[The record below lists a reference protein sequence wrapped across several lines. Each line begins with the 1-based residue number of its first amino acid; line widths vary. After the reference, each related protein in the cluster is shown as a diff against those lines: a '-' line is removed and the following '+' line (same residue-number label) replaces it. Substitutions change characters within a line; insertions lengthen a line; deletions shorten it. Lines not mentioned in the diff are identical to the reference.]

1 MASSSA
7 LKFHKPHILV
17 VEGKDD
23 LWLCVQLLAH
33 LQIETV
39 QVVDTNG
46 FDNLGTALKLYTKTP
61 GWSDVERV
69 AVLVDAD
76 GDAIARADS
85 VRHSIR
91 AAGLADPQEPGRFFG
106 TQPATAYSLVPEAG
120 GCLENLIREALS
132 DGSQMPTCVDQ
143 FLACCG
149 LLEDSTSRRPKAW
162 VHAYIAAVNPGLKI
176 GEAAKAGVLQL
187 DREPYEPLRR
197 LLRSL
202 QAGVEPEAV

>member
-1 MASSSA
+1 LASSTA
-7 LKFHKPHILV
+7 IRFHKPHILV

-23 LWLCVQLLAH
+23 FWLCVQLLEY
-33 LQIETV
+33 LKIETV
-39 QVVDTNG
+39 QVIDTNG
-46 FDNLGTALKLYTKTP
+46 FDNLGNSLKIYTKTP

-76 GDAIARADS
+76 GDPAARSES

-91 AAGLADPQEPGRFFG
+91 AAGLTDPQEPGSFFG
-106 TQPATAYSLVPEAG
+106 AQPATAYSLVPEAG
-120 GCLENLIREALS
+120 GCLESLIRAALS
-132 DGSQMPTCVDQ
+132 DGSPMSTCVDQ

-149 LLEDSTSRRPKAW
+149 LPDDSTSRRQKAW

-176 GEAAKAGVLQL
+176 GEAAKAGVLRL
-187 DREPYEPLRR
+187 DRESYEPLRR

-202 QAGVEPEAV
+202 QAGFDVEAG